1 MTVLFHLAQ
10 SSKFHQ
16 CCSIYQYIIS
26 FMADNILLTHPSVDG
41 HLSWF
46 YFLALWGMLLW
57 KFVHKVLA
65 LKWFSLAYVLQSRVV
80 GPHSNSVFMLCRKCQ
95 TVFQSVCTILHVVAQ
110 LVKNPLAMQETWVW
124 SLGWEDI
131 PWRRAWQPTPVLMP
145 GESPWTEEPGGLQAM
160 GSQRVGH
167 DWATKYNILYSDII
181 TFASVTASS
190 PFPTHLSRIVKHKW
204 ENNANIL
211 WEQNYH
217 YWGL

>member
-41 HLSWF
+41 HLSWL

-57 KFVHKVLA
+57 KFVHKVFA

-124 SLGWEDI
+124 SLGWEDPLEKEI
-131 PWRRAWQPTPVLMP
+131 ATHSSIVAW
-145 GESPWTEEPGGLQAM
+145 EIPWTEEPGGLQSM
-160 GSQRVGH
+160 
-167 DWATKYNILYSDII
+167 
-181 TFASVTASS
+181 ASPKS
-190 PFPTHLSRIVKHKW
+190 PTWLCD
-204 ENNANIL
+204 
-211 WEQNYH
+211 
-217 YWGL
+217 